1 MHKKNLASC
10 IILLA
15 GALLLGVTLAP
26 SVQATEAWSIVT
38 GPTGSNPYIMGSVI
52 ASVVNGKQDLVRLS
66 AQTSGGYNENLS
78 LVALEK
84 ATIGMTFMSDLID
97 AYTGVG
103 KFKKLPRKEMFQ
115 QLRLLFPHA
124 LSTYHYV
131 VRKDSGI
138 RTWEDLKGKR
148 FNINVPASSTR
159 GINEAL
165 IRSLGY
171 KLSDF
176 NIKALSTKESFHAVR
191 DRIVDAT
198 GNTSAIGAGAMLEL
212 STSTPVHLLP
222 ISDEVFK
229 RLNKSFRG
237 TMVQVTIPANTYK
250 GQTNPVKTFA
260 SPATLFVN
268 KNLNADLVYQFVKA
282 FWENHNTLAKENK
295 NFKQVTLEIAATPMK
310 TPFHPRAA
318 KYFRERGVLK

>member
-1 MHKKNLASC
+1 MFKKTALSWMIFTAA
-10 IILLA
+10 ILLLV
-15 GALLLGVTLAP
+15 GTPAP
-26 SVQATEAWSIVT
+26 SVQAAEAWSIVT
-38 GPTGSNPYIMGSVI
+38 SSTGSNPYVLGSVI
-52 ASVVNGKQDLVRLS
+52 ASVLNTKQDRIRLS

-78 LVALEK
+78 LVALQK

-97 AYTGVG
+97 AYMGVG
-103 KFKKLPRKEMFQ
+103 KFQKLPKKEMFQ
-115 QLRLLFPHA
+115 QLQLLFPHA

-148 FNINVPASSTR
+148 FNINVPATSTR

-165 IRSLGY
+165 IRALGY
-171 KLSDF
+171 KLTDF
-176 NIKALSTKESFHAVR
+176 NIKAMSTKESFNAVR

-198 GNTSAIGAGAMLEL
+198 GNSSAVGGGAMLEL

-222 ISDEVFK
+222 VSDEVFK
-229 RLNKSFRG
+229 RLNENFRG

-250 GQTNPVKTFA
+250 GQTEPVKTFA
-260 SPATLFVN
+260 SPTTLFVH
-268 KNLNADLVYQFVKA
+268 KNLNADLVYLFAKS
-282 FWENHNTLAKENK
+282 FWENHDILAKENK
-295 NFKQVTLEIAATPMK
+295 NFRQVTLEIAATPMK
-310 TPFHPRAA
+310 IPSHPGAL

>member
-1 MHKKNLASC
+1 MFKKTVRSFLTLSAA
-10 IILLA
+10 ILLLA
-15 GALLLGVTLAP
+15 GTAVP
-26 SVQATEAWSIVT
+26 SAQGAEAWSIVT
-38 GPTGSNPYIMGSVI
+38 SSTGSNPYVLGSVI
-52 ASVVNGKQDLVRLS
+52 ASVLNGKQDRIRLS

-103 KFKKLPRKEMFQ
+103 KFQKLPKKEMFQ
-115 QLRLLFPHA
+115 QLQLLFPHA

-148 FNINVPASSTR
+148 FNINVPATSTR

-165 IRSLGY
+165 IRALGY
-171 KLSDF
+171 KLTDF
-176 NIKALSTKESFHAVR
+176 TIKALSTKESFNAVR

-198 GNTSAIGAGAMLEL
+198 GNSSAVGGGAMLEL
-212 STSTPVHLLP
+212 ATSTPVHLLP
-222 ISDEVFK
+222 VSDEVFQ
-229 RLNKSFRG
+229 RLNKDFRG

-250 GQTNPVKTFA
+250 GQTEPVKTFA
-260 SPATLFVN
+260 SPTTLFVH
-268 KNLNADLVYQFVKA
+268 KNLSADLVYLFVKT
-282 FWENHNTLAKENK
+282 FWESHDILAKENK
-295 NFKQVTLEIAATPMK
+295 NFKEVTLQI
-310 TPFHPRAA
+310 PFHPGAA